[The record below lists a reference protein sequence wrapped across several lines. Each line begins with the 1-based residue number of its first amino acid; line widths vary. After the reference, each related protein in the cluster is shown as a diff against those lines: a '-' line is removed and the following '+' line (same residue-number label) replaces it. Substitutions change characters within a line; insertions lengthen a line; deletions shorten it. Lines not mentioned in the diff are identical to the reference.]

1 MNERNDTICAPA
13 TAPGPSALCVIRV
26 SGPEALVITD
36 KVVRFKTG
44 AALSSEGY
52 TVKFGEVPDLDQVL
66 VSIFR
71 APHSYTGEDSTEIS
85 CHGSPYIVSEL
96 LARLVHA
103 GARTAGPGEFTRRAF
118 ASGKMDL
125 AQAEAVADL
134 IASDNAAA
142 HRVAVN
148 QLRGTYSAELHRLRE
163 RLLEIASLMELE
175 LDFSEEDVAFADRQ
189 QLQHLLDAA
198 LEHIGRLASSFR
210 AGNAIRTGIPVAIVG
225 AVNSGKSTLLNA
237 LIGSDR
243 AIVSDIPG
251 TTRDTVEETMVID
264 GIRFRFVDTA
274 GIRKTEEKIEQIGI
288 ERSLRA
294 LAQAEVV
301 ICVLDGTRPLDEVR
315 EHFREV
321 YARLSPSV
329 PLLVVRNKVD
339 AYDSIAPEE
348 FPTKDTSYGVLELKY
363 PAFGTY
369 DMDPERFASAL
380 EEGLE
385 TVTDG
390 RQARSEGRA
399 GARRAFDTTQTNGQ
413 GPSGAGSRSVSA
425 SPGTLQVLDISART
439 GEGLDELRR
448 RLVACCQGTVSPDAT
463 LVTNIRHYE
472 ALARAEDALRRV
484 DLGLSQGLSSD
495 LLAQDLRE
503 AIHEL
508 GTITGEITTD
518 EILGE
523 IFGRFCIG
531 K

>member
-274 GIRKTEEKIEQIGI
+274 GIRKTEEKIEQVGI

-329 PLLVVRNKVD
+329 HLLVVRNKVD

-385 TVTDG
+385 TVG
-390 RQARSEGRA
+390 G
-399 GARRAFDTTQTNGQ
+399 
-413 GPSGAGSRSVSA
+413 RSVTA